1 MTGETDN
8 LVLEHLRHIR
18 GKVDQT
24 ASDVTDIKVQLA
36 AMQQH
41 MAGFHAVIASH
52 SDELNQ
58 LRQRID
64 RIEKRLDLADG

>member
-1 MTGETDN
+1 MANELDN
-8 LVLEHLRHIR
+8 IVLEHLRHIR
-18 GKVDQT
+18 SKVDTT
-24 ASDVTDIKVQLA
+24 AQDVTDIKVQLA

-41 MAGFHAVIASH
+41 MAGFHAVIAIH

-64 RIEKRLDLADG
+64 RIEKRLDLADS

>member
-1 MTGETDN
+1 MANESDN
-8 LVLEHLRHIR
+8 VVLEHLRHIR
-18 GKVDQT
+18 SKVDMT
-24 ASDVTDIKVQLA
+24 ATDVTDIKIQLA

-64 RIEKRLDLADG
+64 RIEKRLELTDG

>member
-1 MTGETDN
+1 MASEPDDI
-8 LVLEHLRHIR
+8 VLEHLRHIR
-18 GKVDQT
+18 SKVDTT
-24 ASDVTDIKVQLA
+24 AADVTDIKVQLA

-58 LRQRID
+58 LRRRID
-64 RIEKRLDLADG
+64 RIEKRLDLADS

>member
-1 MTGETDN
+1 MTNETDS

-18 GKVDQT
+18 GKVDNT
-24 ASDVTDIKVQLA
+24 AADVTDIKVQLA
-36 AMQQH
+36 AIQQH

-58 LRQRID
+58 LRQRIEL
-64 RIEKRLDLADG
+64 IEKRLEIAS

>member
-1 MTGETDN
+1 MANETDSI
-8 LVLEHLRHIR
+8 VLEHLRYIR
-18 GKVDQT
+18 GKVDNT
-24 ASDVTDIKVQLA
+24 AADVTDIKIQLA

-52 SDELNQ
+52 SDALNQ

-64 RIEKRLDLADG
+64 RIEKRLELTDG